1 MEIFGLKFFGD
12 KKQKEVVGITS
23 PQIDDGAEVINATT
37 SAHYGVYLDLDSSA
51 KNETAAIKT
60 YREIAGYPEID
71 LAIQDI
77 VNEAIPH
84 EDDTPQ
90 LTIVLDRLSVSDNLK
105 DKITEAFDS
114 IISKLGYTAAASDLF
129 RKWYVDGRL
138 NYEII
143 VDKDNPRAG
152 ITELRN
158 IDPLKI
164 KKIREVK
171 KEKTASGVEIITD
184 VIEYYI
190 YSEFGLAPTG
200 NTANVGVK
208 ISADAIV
215 QVGSGELDPTGTT
228 IQGFLHKAIRPIN
241 MLRML
246 EDATTVYRIAR
257 APERRV
263 FYIDVGTLPKA
274 KAEQYVK
281 DIMNQYRNKMV
292 YDAKTGN
299 IRDDKKYMSMLEDF
313 WLPRREGNKGTQI
326 DTLAGAQNL
335 GMVEELNYFKQNVYN
350 SLNIPIARM
359 LPDQGFSLGRTT
371 EITRDE
377 LKFQKYIDKLRRKF
391 SQLFYSLLK
400 TELLLRGICN
410 SAEWD
415 LYFKDK
421 IFFKFQRDN
430 YFAELKELDV
440 LQARMA
446 IMPQIDPYLGKYWS
460 KKWVQKN
467 ILRMSDEDIEQMDAE
482 IASESGDMTAQPSFA
497 AGGMGGDPNAF
508 GGQFGMGGT
517 PQFGT
522 PVPEPQG
529 NDDNQ
534 QF

>member
-1 MEIFGLKFFGD
+1 MEIFGLKFFE
-12 KKQKEVVGITS
+12 KKTKENVVGVTT

-37 SAHYGVYLDLDSSA
+37 SAHYGVYLDLDTSA
-51 KNETAAIKT
+51 KNEAAAIKT

-90 LTIVLDRLSVSDNLK
+90 LTLVLDKLEVSDNLK

-114 IISKLGYTAAASDLF
+114 VISKLGYSSSASDIF

-138 NYEII
+138 NYEVI
-143 VDKDNPRAG
+143 VEKDNPRAG
-152 ITELRN
+152 IVELRN

-171 KEKTASGVEIITD
+171 KDRTASGVDIVTD
-184 VIEYYI
+184 VVEYYI
-190 YSEFGLAPTG
+190 YSEFGLSSTG
-200 NTANVGVK
+200 SASNVGVK
-208 ISADAIV
+208 IHADAVI
-215 QVGSGELDPTGTT
+215 QVASGELDPTGTA

-246 EDATTVYRIAR
+246 EDATTVYRLAR

-391 SQLFYSLLK
+391 SQLFYSLLR

-410 SAEWD
+410 AAEWD
-415 LYFKDK
+415 TYFKDK

-460 KKWVQKN
+460 KQWVQRK
-467 ILRMSDEDIEQMDAE
+467 ILRMSDEEIETMDAE
-482 IASESGDMTAQPSFA
+482 IASESGDLTAQPSFA

-508 GGQFGMGGT
+508 GGQFGMGGGQ
-517 PQFGT
+517 QFGGSG
-522 PVPEPQG
+522 Q
-529 NDDNQ
+529 DDTQNNGNQ